1 MYEKAKRGYRVKP
14 LKTRLNVSLQEQTI
28 KEFYEYCKVNKYD
41 RSRLVECI
49 LEDFL
54 KKWGRKSN

>member
-1 MYEKAKRGYRVKP
+1 MLYEKAKKGYRLKP

-28 KEFYEYCKVNKYD
+28 IDFYNYCKVNGYD

-54 KKWGRKSN
+54 KKWGQK